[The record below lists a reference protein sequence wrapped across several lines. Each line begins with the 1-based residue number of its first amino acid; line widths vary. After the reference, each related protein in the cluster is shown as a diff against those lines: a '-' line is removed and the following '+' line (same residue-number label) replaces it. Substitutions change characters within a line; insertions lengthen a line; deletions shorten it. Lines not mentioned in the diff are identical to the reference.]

1 LSPSSALF
9 FLPSVGASKDNIEA
23 HSMSNYVYGLQY
35 MSRTY
40 NRRTGKADSGR
51 RKHRRNNRRSM
62 KEYLHTKMSNKKA
75 DRFAED
81 VNAEREGSTEEKK
94 VGKVFTVRAGSTQVD
109 ARGRDTGGN
118 PLFSSSSSSSSSGSN
133 RKNSHDRKKAAK
145 NDEKKRE
152 YSRNDDLRNTL
163 SKKKKNILN
172 RNSTESER
180 STDIPQGKKKNS
192 RSVPTGGFHLA
203 TDLRL
208 DSALILKLLSLEK
221 IDYATSDDHRQFY
234 SFV

>member
-1 LSPSSALF
+1 
-9 FLPSVGASKDNIEA
+9 
-23 HSMSNYVYGLQY
+23 
-35 MSRTY
+35 
-40 NRRTGKADSGR
+40 
-51 RKHRRNNRRSM
+51 M

-81 VNAEREGSTEEKK
+81 INAEREGSTEENK

-118 PLFSSSSSSSSSGSN
+118 PLSSSSSGSN
-133 RKNSHDRKKAAK
+133 RKNSQDQKKAAK
-145 NDEKKRE
+145 NEEKKRV
-152 YSRNDDLRNTL
+152 YSHNDDLRNTL
-163 SKKKKNILN
+163 SKKKKKILN

-180 STDIPQGKKKNS
+180 STGIPQEKKKNS
-192 RSVPTGGFHLA
+192 RSIPTGGFHLA

-221 IDYATSDDHRQFY
+221 IDHATSDDHRRFY

>member
-1 LSPSSALF
+1 
-9 FLPSVGASKDNIEA
+9 
-23 HSMSNYVYGLQY
+23 

-40 NRRTGKADSGR
+40 DRGTGKADSACGKNRKSKR
-51 RKHRRNNRRSM
+51 RRI
-62 KEYLHTKMSNKKA
+62 KEFLYTKMSNKKA

-81 VNAEREGSTEEKK
+81 INSEREGSTEEKK

-109 ARGRDTGGN
+109 ARGRDTRRKAN
-118 PLFSSSSSSSSSGSN
+118 SASSPSSSSSVSN
-133 RKNSHDRKKAAK
+133 NKNSHERKKAAK

-152 YSRNDDLRNTL
+152 YSHNNDLKNST
-163 SKKKKNILN
+163 SKKKKKNLN
-172 RNSTESER
+172 RNSTEQ
-180 STDIPQGKKKNS
+180 STDVQQKKQNSKNIP
-192 RSVPTGGFHLA
+192 TEGFHLA

-221 IDYATSDDHRQFY
+221 IDHATSRDQKQFY

>member
-1 LSPSSALF
+1 
-9 FLPSVGASKDNIEA
+9 
-23 HSMSNYVYGLQY
+23 
-35 MSRTY
+35 
-40 NRRTGKADSGR
+40 
-51 RKHRRNNRRSM
+51 M

-81 VNAEREGSTEEKK
+81 INAESEGSTEEKK

-118 PLFSSSSSSSSSGSN
+118 PLSSSSSGSN

-163 SKKKKNILN
+163 SKKKKILD

-180 STDIPQGKKKNS
+180 STGIPQEKKKNS
-192 RSVPTGGFHLA
+192 RSIPTGGFHLA

-208 DSALILKLLSLEK
+208 DSALILKLLSLDK
-221 IDYATSDDHRQFY
+221 IDHATSDDHRRFY

>member
-1 LSPSSALF
+1 
-9 FLPSVGASKDNIEA
+9 
-23 HSMSNYVYGLQY
+23 

-40 NRRTGKADSGR
+40 DRRTGKADSACGKNRKSKR
-51 RKHRRNNRRSM
+51 RRI
-62 KEYLHTKMSNKKA
+62 KEFLYTKMSNKKA
-75 DRFAED
+75 DRFADD

-109 ARGRDTGGN
+109 ARGRYTRRKAN
-118 PLFSSSSSSSSSGSN
+118 SASSPSSSSSSGSN
-133 RKNSHDRKKAAK
+133 YKNSYDRKKAAK

-152 YSRNDDLRNTL
+152 YSHNNDLKNST
-163 SKKKKNILN
+163 SKKKKKNLN
-172 RNSTESER
+172 RNSTEQ
-180 STDIPQGKKKNS
+180 STDVQQKKQNSKNIP
-192 RSVPTGGFHLA
+192 TEGFHLA

-221 IDYATSDDHRQFY
+221 IDHATSGDQKQFY

>member
-1 LSPSSALF
+1 
-9 FLPSVGASKDNIEA
+9 
-23 HSMSNYVYGLQY
+23 
-35 MSRTY
+35 
-40 NRRTGKADSGR
+40 
-51 RKHRRNNRRSM
+51 M

-81 VNAEREGSTEEKK
+81 INAEREGSTEENK

-118 PLFSSSSSSSSSGSN
+118 PLSSSSSGSN

-145 NDEKKRE
+145 NDEEKRV
-152 YSRNDDLRNTL
+152 YSHNDDLRNTL
-163 SKKKKNILN
+163 SKKKKKILN

-180 STDIPQGKKKNS
+180 STGIPQEKKKNS
-192 RSVPTGGFHLA
+192 RSIPTGGFHLA

-221 IDYATSDDHRQFY
+221 IDHATSDDHRRFY